1 MIRRLFATTLALVV
15 LGATPSIAQL
25 PGLDLEPYIGAY
37 IPTQDIIDQ
46 NVIGVGQVKGSQKNS
61 LAVGARLTAWLA
73 GPLGIEGNFVYNFSD
88 AELTDGATTADTSAA
103 VWMGDLR
110 LILNMLPGPVGIHIT
125 GGVATIGYTGDA
137 YSDVTEGKTN
147 LGGVAGAGL
156 KFKLPGI
163 LSIRGDADVYA
174 YKVQLGGEVEGILLE
189 TNSQWQVDLI
199 VSAGLIISVI

>member
-1 MIRRLFATTLALVV
+1 MIKRLFATTLVLVV
-15 LGATPSIAQL
+15 LGATPSLAQL
-25 PGLDLEPYIGAY
+25 PGLDIEPYIGAY
-37 IPTQDIIDQ
+37 IPTQNVIDQ
-46 NVIGVGQVKGSQKNS
+46 NALKVSQKNS
-61 LAVGARLTAWLA
+61 LALGARLTAWLA

-88 AELTDGATTADTSAA
+88 AELSDGTTTADTSAA

-110 LILNMLPGPVGIHIT
+110 LILNMLPGPVGVHIT
-125 GGVATIGYTGDA
+125 GGVAAIGYTGDA

-156 KFKLPGI
+156 RFKLPGI
-163 LSIRGDADVYA
+163 FAIRGDADVYV
-174 YKVQLGGEVEGILLE
+174 YKVQLGGEVGGIPVE